1 MRFVSQP
8 TTKHMS
14 DKISKNKFVS
24 LVYTITDEQDN
35 ILERIDMPIQYIQG
49 VKSQVIE
56 KIETALDGHQ
66 VGDLVH
72 VTISPEEGFG
82 AHDPELTFSDDI
94 NNVPPQFH
102 TIGAEVEFKND
113 QGESKIFRVTKI
125 EDGQLTVD
133 GNHPFAG
140 KTITYNITV
149 KEVRDAT
156 ADEMKHGV
164 ENMNA
169 LH

>member
-1 MRFVSQP
+1 
-8 TTKHMS
+8 MS
-14 DKISKNKFVS
+14 DKISNNKFVS
-24 LVYTITDEQDN
+24 LVYTITDN
-35 ILERIDMPIQYIQG
+35 NNNVLERIDVPIQYIQG
-49 VKSQVIE
+49 GKSQVIE
-56 KIETALDGHQ
+56 KIEKALLGHQ

-72 VTISPEEGFG
+72 VTLNPEEGFG

-102 TIGAEVEFKND
+102 TIGAEVEFQNE
-113 QGESKIFRVTKI
+113 QGESKVFRVTNI
-125 EDGQLTVD
+125 EDGKLTVD

-140 KTITYNITV
+140 KNITYNITI
-149 KEVRDAT
+149 KEVRKAT
-156 ADEMKHGV
+156 SDEINHGV

>member
-1 MRFVSQP
+1 
-8 TTKHMS
+8 MS
-14 DKISKNKFVS
+14 DKITKNKFVS
-24 LVYTITDEQDN
+24 LTYTITDENDN
-35 ILERIDMPIQYIQG
+35 ILERIDMPVQYIQG

-56 KIETALDGHQ
+56 KIETALTGHKT
-66 VGDLVH
+66 GDLVH
-72 VTISPEEGFG
+72 VKLNPDEGFG
-82 AHDPELTFSDDI
+82 PHQPELTFSDDI
-94 NNVPPQFH
+94 SNVPPQFH
-102 TIGAEVEFKND
+102 SIGAEVEFQNE
-113 QGESKIFRVTKI
+113 QGESKIFRVTHIDENK
-125 EDGQLTVD
+125 LTVD

-156 ADEMKHGV
+156 ASELKNGV

>member
-1 MRFVSQP
+1 
-8 TTKHMS
+8 MS
-14 DKISKNKFVS
+14 DKISNNKFVS
-24 LVYTITDEQDN
+24 LVYTITDDDDN

-56 KIETALDGHQ
+56 KIEIALDGHQ
-66 VGDLVH
+66 EGDLVH
-72 VTISPEEGFG
+72 VTLSPEEGFG
-82 AHDPELTFSDDI
+82 AHQPELTFSDDI

-102 TIGAEVEFKND
+102 SIGAEVEFQND
-113 QGESKIFRVTKI
+113 QGESKIFRVTNI
-125 EDGQLTVD
+125 EDGKLTVD

-149 KEVRDAT
+149 KEVRNAT
-156 ADEMKHGV
+156 ADELKHGI

>member
-1 MRFVSQP
+1 
-8 TTKHMS
+8 MS
-14 DKISKNKFVS
+14 DKISNNKFVS
-24 LVYTITDEQDN
+24 LTYTITDDDDN

-56 KIETALDGHQ
+56 KIELALDGHQ
-66 VGDLVH
+66 EGDLVH
-72 VTISPEEGFG
+72 VTLSPEEGFG
-82 AHDPELTFSDDI
+82 AHQPELTFSDDI
-94 NNVPPQFH
+94 NNVPAQFH
-102 TIGAEVEFKND
+102 SIGAEVEFQND
-113 QGESKIFRVTKI
+113 QGESKIFRVTHI
-125 EDGQLTVD
+125 EDGKLTVD

-140 KTITYNITV
+140 KSIIYNITI

-156 ADEMKHGV
+156 ADELKHGV